1 MLMVLLWKI
10 TMDNKFSNY
19 TKQELRCLIAR
30 HGDTKKELEIEIKE
44 IEDNIFLMRRALW
57 DKQEVKGE

>member
-1 MLMVLLWKI
+1 MG
-10 TMDNKFSNY
+10 NKYDKY

-30 HGDTKKELEIEIKE
+30 HGDTKRELAAELKEVES
-44 IEDNIFLMRRALW
+44 NVSLMRRALW

>member
-1 MLMVLLWKI
+1 MG
-10 TMDNKFSNY
+10 NKYREY

-44 IEDNIFLMRRALW
+44 IEDNLFLMRRSLW
-57 DKQEVKGE
+57 DKQGVLDE

>member
-1 MLMVLLWKI
+1 MENRFKE
-10 TMDNKFSNY
+10 N

-30 HGDTKKELEIEIKE
+30 HSDTKRKLEIEIKE

>member
-1 MLMVLLWKI
+1 MN
-10 TMDNKFSNY
+10 NKYDTY

-30 HGDTKKELEIEIKE
+30 HGDTKRELEAELKE
-44 IEDNIFLMRRALW
+44 MESNVKLMRRALW